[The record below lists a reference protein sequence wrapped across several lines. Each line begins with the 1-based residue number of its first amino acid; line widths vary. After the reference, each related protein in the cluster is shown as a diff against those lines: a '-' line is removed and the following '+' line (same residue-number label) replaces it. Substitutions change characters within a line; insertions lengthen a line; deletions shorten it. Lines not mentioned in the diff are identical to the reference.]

1 MFRTKNLQFV
11 IVVFA
16 AFAFTATGFA
26 SSQNVAP
33 QTEQKVRDVI
43 EAWNARYKQRDI
55 DGMLKLL
62 HPGCEEPP
70 KEFLRHGLHRE
81 FEIQKEPQKTEYSI
95 RRITAYEDKA
105 AAWVSDVKF
114 KGEKKE
120 RSNVLYVF
128 KPYGGEFLISGLYEQ
143 LDSNDFDVKTGVYKS
158 NRGKFS
164 LRIPEGWIPLKGV
177 WLLRGLTPESVTI
190 LAPDLES
197 KVMMGLV
204 QLPLKLGPDD
214 TTTAQKAV
222 EADTAV
228 EKRESLEYLVHEQG
242 PVSLAGLKGY
252 KLITEF
258 EPKEKEAAKRKRM
271 RAYFSDSP
279 MLYFFICDA
288 LDSEKFDSLLPRFE
302 AIMESLSMLP
312 VDEEL
317 TRQEAVAAEQA
328 KGSVAGRVYS
338 SKEYNCFIAAPAGWE
353 VRTSPNPAHLV
364 EMQYAK
370 GRSIARL
377 IAASGL
383 KPTDKINE
391 VFTQRLNAVKE
402 IVQNFSES
410 SRKDLTIS
418 GTPAIES
425 VHKYYLEGL
434 GQFYVKEVSLIRNGK
449 YYLIL
454 CQCIEPDDFKVLERD
469 FDKIIESFGFIQ

>member
-16 AFAFTATGFA
+16 AFAFTTAGFA
-26 SSQNVAP
+26 SSQKAAP

-43 EAWNARYKQRDI
+43 EAWNTRYKQRDI
-55 DGMLKLL
+55 DGMLELL

-70 KEFLRHGLHRE
+70 KEFLRHGLRRE
-81 FEIQKEPQKTEYSI
+81 FEIQEEPQKTEYSI
-95 RRITAYEDKA
+95 RKITEYEDKVA
-105 AAWVSDVKF
+105 ARVSDVKF
-114 KGEKKE
+114 RGEKKE
-120 RSNVLYVF
+120 ENNVLYVF
-128 KPYGGEFLISGLYEQ
+128 KPYENELLISGLYEQ

-158 NRGKFS
+158 NKGKFS
-164 LRIPEGWIPLKGV
+164 LAIPEGWIPLKGI
-177 WLLRGLTPESVTI
+177 WFLRGLTPESITI

-204 QLPLKLGPDD
+204 QLPMKVGPDD
-214 TTTAQKAV
+214 ATTAQKAV

-228 EKRESLEYLVHEQG
+228 EKRESAEYAVHEQG
-242 PVSLAGLKGY
+242 PVSLSGTRGY
-252 KLITEF
+252 KLITVF
-258 EPKEKEAAKRKRM
+258 EPKEKDVAKRKRI

-279 MLYFFICDA
+279 MLYFFVCDA
-288 LDSEKFDSLLPRFE
+288 IGPEKFDSLLPWFE
-302 AIMESLSMLP
+302 AIIKSLSMLP

-364 EMQYAK
+364 EMQYIK
-370 GRSIARL
+370 GKSIARL
-377 IAASGL
+377 LAAKGL
-383 KPTDKINE
+383 KPTDKLNDI
-391 VFTQRLNAVKE
+391 FTQRLNAVKE

-410 SRKDLTIS
+410 SRKDVTIS

-434 GQFYVKEVSLIRNGK
+434 GQFYVKEVSLIRDGK

-454 CQCIEPDDFKVLERD
+454 CQCIEPDDFKVLEKD
-469 FDKIIESFGFIQ
+469 FDKIIESFGFTQ

>member
-16 AFAFTATGFA
+16 AFAFTAMGFA
-26 SSQNVAP
+26 SSQKVAP
-33 QTEQKVRDVI
+33 QTEQKIRDVI
-43 EAWNARYKQRDI
+43 ETWNARYKQKDI
-55 DGMLKLL
+55 NGMLKLL

-70 KEFLRHGLHRE
+70 AEFLRHGLRRE
-81 FEIQKEPQKTEYSI
+81 FENQEPQRIEYSI

-114 KGEKKE
+114 RGEKKE
-120 RSNVLYVF
+120 KSNVLYVF
-128 KPYGGEFLISGLYEQ
+128 KPYEGKLLISGLYEQ
-143 LDSNDFDVKTGVYKS
+143 LDSSDFDVKTGVYKS
-158 NRGKFS
+158 SKGKFS
-164 LRIPEGWIPLKGV
+164 LRIPEGWTPLKGI
-177 WLLRGLTPESVTI
+177 WLLRGLTPDSVTI

-204 QLPLKLGPDD
+204 QLPMKVGPDD

-228 EKRESLEYLVHEQG
+228 EKRESAEYAVHERG
-242 PVSLAGLKGY
+242 PISIADIKGY
-252 KLITEF
+252 KLVTEI
-258 EPKEKEAAKRKRM
+258 EPKEKFVAKRKRM

-288 LDSEKFDSLLPRFE
+288 IGPEKFDSLRPSFE
-302 AIMESLSMLP
+302 AIIESLSMLP
-312 VDEEL
+312 VGEEL

-328 KGSVAGRVYS
+328 KGSVTGRVYS

-364 EMQYAK
+364 EMQYIK

-383 KPTDKINE
+383 KPTDKIDE

-402 IVQNFSES
+402 IVQKFSEL
-410 SRKDLTIS
+410 SRKDVTIS
-418 GTPAIES
+418 GTPGIES

-434 GQFYVKEVSLIRNGK
+434 GQFYVKEVSLIRDGK

-454 CQCIEPDDFKVLERD
+454 CQCIEPDDFKVLEKD
-469 FDKIIESFGFIQ
+469 FDKVIESFGFIQ